1 MTLKLSGPLVLVG
14 AGNMGGAMLS
24 GWLDR
29 GLNAADIYVL
39 DPKPSDD
46 LLQLVADTGL
56 HLNPAQKDIPD
67 PALVLLA
74 VKPQMMD
81 VALDG
86 LDDLVRPGAVY
97 LSIAAGKTIP
107 YFEEK
112 LNRPGQDA
120 AIVRSIPNTPAA
132 VGRGITVACANPSVS
147 TDQKAMCTS
156 LLEAIGEVGW
166 VDEEILID
174 AVTAV
179 SGSGPAYVF
188 YLAEC
193 MAKAGEALGLP
204 ADLAARLGRVTVEGA
219 GELMHQSSDAP
230 TELRRKVTSPAGTTA
245 AALDVLMGDNGLPDL
260 MEKAI
265 RAAEKRSRDLSG

>member
-14 AGNMGGAMLS
+14 AGNMGGGMLS
-24 GWLDR
+24 GWLDQ
-29 GLNAADIYVL
+29 GLNATDIYVL
-39 DPKPSDD
+39 DPKPSDE
-46 LLQLVADTGL
+46 LVQLAAARGL
-56 HLNPAQKDIPD
+56 HLNPAQKNIPD

-107 YFEEK
+107 YFEGK

-132 VGRGITVACANPSVS
+132 VGRGITVACANASVS
-147 TDQKAMCTS
+147 AGQKAMCTG
-156 LLEAIGEVGW
+156 LLGAIGEVGW
-166 VDEEILID
+166 VEEEILID

-204 ADLAARLGRVTVEGA
+204 SDLAARLGRVTVEGA
-219 GELMHQSSDAP
+219 GELMHQSNDTPAD
-230 TELRRKVTSPAGTTA
+230 LRRKVTSPAGTTA
-245 AALDVLMGDNGLPDL
+245 AALDVLMGEDGLPDV
-260 MEKAI
+260 MERAI
-265 RAAEKRSRDLSG
+265 KAAEKRSRELSG

>member
-1 MTLKLSGPLVLVG
+1 MTLKLAGPLVLVG

-24 GWLDR
+24 GWLGQ

-39 DPKPSDD
+39 DPKPSGD
-46 LLQLVADTGL
+46 LEQLAAEKGL
-56 HLNPAQKDIPD
+56 HLNLAQKDIPD

-112 LNRPGQDA
+112 LDRPGQPA
-120 AIVRSIPNTPAA
+120 AIVRSIPNTPAS
-132 VGRGITVACANPSVS
+132 VGRGITVACANAEVS
-147 TDQKAMCTS
+147 PDQKAMCTK

-219 GELMHQSSDAP
+219 GELMRRSSDEPA
-230 TELRRKVTSPAGTTA
+230 ELRRKVTSPAGTTA
-245 AALDVLMGDNGLPDL
+245 AALEVLMGDGGLQAL

-265 RAAEKRSRDLSG
+265 QAAEKRSRELSG

>member
-29 GLNAADIYVL
+29 GLNATDIYVL

-46 LLQLVADTGL
+46 LLHLAAEQGL
-56 HLNPAQKDIPD
+56 HLNPAQKDVPD

-132 VGRGITVACANPSVS
+132 VGRGITVACANARVS
-147 TDQKAMCTS
+147 ADQKAMCTG
-156 LLEAIGEVGW
+156 LLEAIGDVGW

-204 ADLAARLGRVTVEGA
+204 ADLAARLGRVTVTGA

-230 TELRRKVTSPAGTTA
+230 AELRRKVTSPAGTTA

-260 MEKAI
+260 MEKAV
-265 RAAEKRSRDLSG
+265 RAAEKRSRELSA